1 MNTCIVSAYY
11 KIPSKQ
17 SHDWYL
23 PYLINWFKTI
33 RGNIIFF
40 TTLDV
45 VEEINNFV
53 NLSQI
58 KFCILPF
65 EELAANIKGKDFWI
79 RQYARDE
86 ERYHSPQLG
95 MIWYEK
101 RHFIYKAMRLES
113 SADIFIWCDAGCIRD
128 SLSTEL
134 GKYLGTRNLD
144 VNNNKIHLQLVNP
157 FILKQFYT
165 FPDSF
170 IAGAIICGNR
180 SAWLDYINIY
190 EVVLDEYDN
199 KGISGLSDQHVT
211 NRCIILNPGLFQLY
225 SNPTEVNI
233 WFKFLELL

>member
-1 MNTCIVSAYY
+1 M
-11 KIPSKQ
+11 
-17 SHDWYL
+17 
-23 PYLINWFKTI
+23 TI

-45 VEEINNFV
+45 VEELKNYVDISHV
-53 NLSQI
+53 

-65 EELAANIKGKDFWI
+65 EELIANLKGIDFWN
-79 RQYARDE
+79 RQYARDV

-101 RHFIYKAMRLES
+101 RHFIYKAMKLDSE
-113 SADIFIWCDAGCIRD
+113 AEVFIWCDAGCIRD
-128 SLSTEL
+128 SLSAEM

-144 VNNNKIHLQLVNP
+144 LNNNKIHLQLVNQ
-157 FILKQFYT
+157 FISKDFYT

-180 SAWLDYINIY
+180 TAWLEYINIY
-190 EVVLDEYDN
+190 ELILDEYDN
-199 KGISGLSDQHVT
+199 KEISALSDQHVT
-211 NRCIILNPGLFQLY
+211 NRCIILNPSLFQLY
-225 SNPTEVNI
+225 PNPTQVNI

>member
-1 MNTCIVSAYY
+1 MKNCIVSAYY

-17 SHDWYL
+17 SHEWYL
-23 PYLINWFKTI
+23 PYLVHWFMTI

-45 VEEINNFV
+45 VDELKNYVDISHV
-53 NLSQI
+53 
-58 KFCILPF
+58 KFCIVPF
-65 EELAANIKGKDFWI
+65 EDLIANLKGIEFWN
-79 RQYARDE
+79 RQYARDV

-101 RHFIYKAMRLES
+101 RHFVYKAMKLES
-113 SADIFIWCDAGCIRD
+113 EAEVFIWCDAGCIRD
-128 SLSTEL
+128 SLSAEM

-144 VNNNKIHLQLVNP
+144 LNNNKIHLQLVNQ
-157 FILKQFYT
+157 FIAKDFYT

-180 SAWLDYINIY
+180 TAWLEYINIY
-190 EVVLDEYDN
+190 ELVLDEYDN
-199 KGISGLSDQHVT
+199 KEISALSDQHVT
-211 NRCIILNPGLFQLY
+211 NRCIILNPSLFQLY
-225 SNPTEVNI
+225 PNPTQVNI